1 MYTDVWVG
9 RSGLL
14 LNSSSPTWQNYKRA
28 ERQPWEPRAGVGGV
42 CGQQL
47 KFTVRSLGFRTGDCG
62 SSFVPM
68 EQERVYSR
76 EPLCTV
82 RL

>member
-1 MYTDVWVG
+1 MDVWVG

-14 LNSSSPTWQNYKRA
+14 LNSSSPTWQNCVRV

-42 CGQQL
+42 CGQRL
-47 KFTVRSLGFRTGDCG
+47 KFTVRSLGFRTGNCG

-68 EQERVYSR
+68 EPEQDGAGAG
-76 EPLCTV
+76 PALCTV